1 MTADLRWQQ
10 RFANYCRALK
20 LLDGF
25 SSPLRSMSVSSRAD
39 QSV

>member
-10 RFANYCRALK
+10 RFSNYCRALK

-25 SSPLRSMSVSSRAD
+25 FEPTLNEREQRA
-39 QSV
+39 